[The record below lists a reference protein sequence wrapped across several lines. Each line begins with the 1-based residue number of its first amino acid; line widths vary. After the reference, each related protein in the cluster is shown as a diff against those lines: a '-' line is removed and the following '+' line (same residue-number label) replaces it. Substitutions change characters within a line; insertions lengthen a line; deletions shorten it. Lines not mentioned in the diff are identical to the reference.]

1 MKRRGR
7 RRWRWRRM
15 RSWSRWSKLLEYN
28 SNKLQDADVYK
39 WSIKKMMNFE
49 ALFLE
54 KLHFAL
60 IFGSHSQ
67 DQI

>member
-1 MKRRGR
+1 MK
-7 RRWRWRRM
+7 
-15 RSWSRWSKLLEYN
+15 SWSRWSKLLEYN